1 MSLNIEM
8 IKNAVNKDFMD
19 TKLVGYLLNKEDYL
33 QGGYDSIEWNKFY
46 ENNSESDNDDDDT
59 CDLESDARS
68 TAIDLFDWYRVSN
81 NYSDIF
87 RYTKYPT
94 YSFKG
99 STWVLKT
106 FYSLNFYSDKWIE
119 E

>member
-33 QGGYDSIEWNKFY
+33 QGGYDNIEWNKFY
-46 ENNSESDNDDDDT
+46 ENNSESDNDDDDDDLF
-59 CDLESDARS
+59 CYMPRDLESDARN

-81 NYSDIF
+81 NYSDILL
-87 RYTKYPT
+87 Y
-94 YSFKG
+94 
-99 STWVLKT
+99 
-106 FYSLNFYSDKWIE
+106 
-119 E
+119 